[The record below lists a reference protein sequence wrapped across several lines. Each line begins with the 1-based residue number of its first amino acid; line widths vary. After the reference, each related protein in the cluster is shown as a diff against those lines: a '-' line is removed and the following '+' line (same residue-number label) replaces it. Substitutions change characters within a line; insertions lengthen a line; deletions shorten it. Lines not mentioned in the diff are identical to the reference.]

1 MRARVSS
8 LVKGD
13 WQVHENR
20 LSARAC
26 RDSLM
31 RSETCG
37 QERELNLVHIPRRN
51 LPLHVY
57 ASVTEYWLYT
67 SMIPRKLSQFQIKT
81 KEFEFPTSFLCF
93 SLPRPR
99 SFCSRSNSRVMFI
112 SDTKVRMR
120 LVRPWFISS
129 SVKRVVKATSS
140 SLNESTNNRE
150 RELILVSLIF
160 QNASLVGLHKIKS
173 VYIFTRDQTS
183 NTRH

>member
-1 MRARVSS
+1 MTRARFTLSNEPSAWAVTVSRWPIRARVSS

-13 WQVHENR
+13 WQVHEKR

-31 RSETCG
+31 RSETWG
-37 QERELNLVHIPRRN
+37 QERELNLVHN
-51 LPLHVY
+51 PLHIFFFSY
-57 ASVTEYWLYT
+57 N
-67 SMIPRKLSQFQIKT
+67 RKLPALQESSLIENKHFAKVSIAISN
-81 KEFEFPTSFLCF
+81 EHRRFAPTSFLCF

-99 SFCSRSNSRVMFI
+99 SFCSRSNSRVALI

-140 SLNESTNNRE
+140 PLSEW
-150 RELILVSLIF
+150 
-160 QNASLVGLHKIKS
+160 
-173 VYIFTRDQTS
+173 TS
-183 NTRH
+183 NSTGQ